1 MKDKLK
7 LTTGI
12 KRKHDGNQS
21 KHGRTKKA
29 EKPAPQVPMPPVSLY
44 VHIFNVTPLALL
56 QM

>member
-1 MKDKLK
+1 VKDKLK

-29 EKPAPQVPMPPVSLY
+29 EKPAVVCHEM
-44 VHIFNVTPLALL
+44 FNFFLILLAAGRNH
-56 QM
+56 